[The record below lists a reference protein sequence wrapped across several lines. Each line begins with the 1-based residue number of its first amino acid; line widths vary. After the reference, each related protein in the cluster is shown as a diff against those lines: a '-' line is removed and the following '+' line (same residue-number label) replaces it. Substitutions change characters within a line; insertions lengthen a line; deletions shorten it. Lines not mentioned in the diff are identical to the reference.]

1 MADVRFGRGFV
12 QSAINPAYTEG
23 LFNLGQQI
31 GSYDRRQ
38 KEKAAKVA
46 VSKGMMGSV
55 LAATN
60 AIATGDMDSINN
72 ADSALIEL
80 YEGVTDPALIQQIND
95 ARITVAQAGVE
106 ARPQHITNQA
116 NSLNKLKGSMDNLDS
131 QLEGLTGEDP
141 AFEGLM
147 LKKAQLKTKIDDLSK
162 NSKVVVEA
170 NDIAYQTEFQ
180 AIRRAVELGE
190 QKSLYFEQ
198 QLARATPGTDL
209 YKEISQRARD
219 AGAGTAIEADE
230 IRRAEAE
237 KIQLERDELKLNLKR
252 RTWGDSE
259 IEAAMERT
267 GMSEAELRN
276 LGPTAYRTA
285 RLVSL
290 NKQEAAL
297 GEVAANAIKPSVIDG
312 KALVRATLQHVRK
325 TGEFENLPLG
335 FLSRDIEDQIEGL
348 SDEDY
353 EDIYSQVSG
362 KKSPVQ
368 IQQMVM
374 DWLTE
379 KFPTQMQEYREEL
392 SITSQVD
399 MQTAALYQ
407 SLRDNKENSGI
418 TDAELMNYAKDLMS
432 GKITVE

>member
-12 QSAINPAYTEG
+12 QSATNPAYTQG

-60 AIATGDMDSINN
+60 AIATGDMDAINE
-72 ADSALIEL
+72 ADQSLNEL

-106 ARPQHITNQA
+106 ARPQYITNQA
-116 NSLNKLKGSMDNLDS
+116 NSLNKLKGSMRELDS

-147 LKKAQLKTKIDDLSK
+147 RKKAQLKIKIDGLSK
-162 NSKVVVEA
+162 DAKVVTEA

-180 AIRRAVELGE
+180 ATKRAVELGE
-190 QKSLYFEQ
+190 QRSLLFQQ
-198 QLARATPGTDL
+198 QLAKAVPGSEA
-209 YKEISQRARD
+209 YEKIAQKAKD
-219 AGAGTAIEADE
+219 AGAGAAIEADKV
-230 IRRAEAE
+230 RRAEAE
-237 KIQLERDELKLNLKR
+237 AIQLERDELLLNKKR
-252 RTWGDSE
+252 RTWGDGE

-267 GMSEAELRN
+267 GMSEAELRTI
-276 LGPTAYRTA
+276 GPVAYRQT

-290 NKQEAAL
+290 KKQEAAL
-297 GEVAANAIKPSVIDG
+297 GDVMANRIKPSIIDA

-335 FLSRDIEDQIEGL
+335 FLSRDIEDRIEGL
-348 SDEDY
+348 SVEDY
-353 EDIYSQVSG
+353 EEIDSLMSG
-362 KKSPVQ
+362 ETSPAE
-368 IQQMVM
+368 IQQRVM
-374 DWLTE
+374 DWLTD
-379 KFPTQMQEYREEL
+379 KFPSEMQEYREEN

-418 TDAELMNYAKDLMS
+418 TDAELMSYAKDLMS